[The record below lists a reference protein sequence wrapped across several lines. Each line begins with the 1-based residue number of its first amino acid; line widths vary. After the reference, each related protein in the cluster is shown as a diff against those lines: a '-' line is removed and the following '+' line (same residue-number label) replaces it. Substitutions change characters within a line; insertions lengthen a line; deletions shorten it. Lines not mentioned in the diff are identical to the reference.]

1 MSKKLRIDQ
10 NSIELDDINS
20 ELASEADVNNLKK
33 AVVTGKTQSK

>member
-20 ELASEADVNNLKK
+20 ELASEADVNN
-33 AVVTGKTQSK
+33 

>member
-20 ELASEADVNNLKK
+20 ELASETDVNN
-33 AVVTGKTQSK
+33 